1 VPTPLAVATPRL
13 TADTP
18 RTQRKELDM
27 AYIGQRLENP
37 VTGEKLTFVE
47 TAESTGGE
55 RVVVDLELAAGGKVP
70 GVHIHPKQEEKFEVL
85 QGTMK
90 FRYGMKKVVAEAGE
104 TVVVPPGKVHDF
116 ANAGD
121 TAALV
126 RVTISPAL
134 KMEEMFKTNVALAN
148 EGKVTKSGMP
158 KPLELALFVREFDDE
173 VRAPFP
179 PRFVV
184 RAVMAPLAAIAKRRG
199 RNCRYQ
205 PTDCVPVAV

>member
-1 VPTPLAVATPRL
+1 
-13 TADTP
+13 
-18 RTQRKELDM
+18 M

-47 TAESTGGE
+47 TAASTNGE
-55 RVVVDLELAAGGKVP
+55 RVVVDLELEAGGKVP

-90 FRYGMKKVVAEAGE
+90 FRYGMKKIVAKAGE
-104 TVVVPPGKVHDF
+104 TVVVPAGKVHDF
-116 ANAGD
+116 ANAGVIP
-121 TAALV
+121 AHV

-134 KMEEMFKTNVALAN
+134 KMEEMFEANVALAH
-148 EGKVTKSGMP
+148 EGKVMDSGMP
-158 KPLELALFVREFDDE
+158 KPLELALFVREFQDE

-179 PRFVV
+179 PHAVV
-184 RAVMAPLAAIAKRRG
+184 RAVTAPLAAVARRRG

-205 PTDCVPVAV
+205 PSDCVPVVV

>member
-1 VPTPLAVATPRL
+1 
-13 TADTP
+13 
-18 RTQRKELDM
+18 M
-27 AYIGQRLENP
+27 AYIGQHLENP

-47 TAESTGGE
+47 TAASTDGA

-70 GVHIHPKQEEKFEVL
+70 GVHIHPKQQEKFEVL

-90 FRYGMKKVVAEAGE
+90 FRYGMKKIVANAGE
-104 TVVVPPGKVHDF
+104 TVVVPAGKVHDF
-116 ANAGD
+116 ANAGV
-121 TAALV
+121 TAAHV

-134 KMEEMFKTNVALAN
+134 KMEEMFETNVALAK

-158 KPLELALFVREFDDE
+158 KPLELALFVREFKDE

-179 PRFVV
+179 PPFMV
-184 RAVMAPLAAIAKRRG
+184 RALMAPLAAMAKRRG

-205 PTDCVPVAV
+205 PADCAGVAVAMGS

>member
-1 VPTPLAVATPRL
+1 
-13 TADTP
+13 
-18 RTQRKELDM
+18 M
-27 AYIGQRLENP
+27 AYIGQKLENP

-55 RVVVDLELAAGGKVP
+55 RVVVDLELVAGGKVP
-70 GVHIHPKQEEKFEVL
+70 GVHVHPKQEEKFEVL

-90 FRYGMKKVVAEAGE
+90 FRYGMKKIVAEAGE
-104 TVVVPPGKVHDF
+104 TVVVPAGKVHDF

-121 TAALV
+121 ETAHV

-134 KMEEMFKTNVALAN
+134 KMEEMFETTVALAT
-148 EGKVTKSGMP
+148 EGKVMKSGMP

-173 VRAPFP
+173 ARAPFP

-184 RAVMAPLAAIAKRRG
+184 HAVTAPLAAIARRRG
-199 RNCRYQ
+199 RDCRYT
-205 PTDCVPVAV
+205 PNDCVPVMA